1 MINTKMIKM
10 FTKFTADEYPLFAQV
25 LKNPAVMQNITGKPI
40 CENEIKKAWER
51 VLNVNG
57 KNNDFGFYKIIKN
70 GQYVGY
76 GKLSLETDVL
86 DSSCSEM
93 GYFLLPEFWG
103 QGIGYQVGLE
113 LIALAKN
120 FPYPIMATVS
130 QDNAIS
136 KKLLSKLGLVFYQ
149 HIELDDKV
157 GEVWVLKD

>member
-1 MINTKMIKM
+1 MLI
-10 FTKFTADEYPLFAQV
+10 KFTAGEYLLFAQV

-51 VLNVNG
+51 VLKTNEQ
-57 KNNDFGFYKIIKN
+57 NNDFGFYKIIKN

-86 DSSCSEM
+86 DGPCSEM

-103 QGIGYQVGLE
+103 QSIGYQAGLG
-113 LIALAKN
+113 LIELAKN
-120 FPYPIMATVS
+120 HPYPMIATVS
-130 QDNAIS
+130 QDNMIS
-136 KKLLSKLGLVFYQ
+136 KKLLSKLGMVF
-149 HIELDDKV
+149 HKNIELDEKV

>member
-1 MINTKMIKM
+1 
-10 FTKFTADEYPLFAQV
+10 
-25 LKNPAVMQNITGKPI
+25 MQNITGKPI
-40 CENEIKKAWER
+40 CESGIKQAWER
-51 VLNVNG
+51 ALKTNEQ
-57 KNNDFGFYKIIKN
+57 NNDFGFYKIIKN

-86 DSSCSEM
+86 DSPCSEM

-103 QGIGYQVGLE
+103 RGIGYQVGLA

-120 FPYPIMATVS
+120 HPYPMIATVS

-136 KKLLSKLGLVFYQ
+136 KKLLNKLKMVF
-149 HIELDDKV
+149 HKNIELDGKV